1 MANAMVEPRHDIRTY
16 KRVEVITGRR
26 RRQTWTSD
34 EKARIVA
41 ESFEPEANIS
51 EVARRNGL
59 SRGVL
64 NVWRRQAREL
74 ARAPTA
80 MFASVRVSR
89 DADVRK
95 AAAVAAG
102 PTSHGAGSAIE
113 VEIGGATIRVTPGVD
128 RATLDAVI
136 TALRGTR

>member
-1 MANAMVEPRHDIRTY
+1 MANAMVEPRHDARTY
-16 KRVEVITGRR
+16 RRVEIITGRR

-51 EVARRNGL
+51 EVARRNGV

-64 NVWRRQAREL
+64 NVWRRHARKL
-74 ARAPTA
+74 VRAQEA
-80 MFASVRVSR
+80 MFATVRVLN
-89 DADVRK
+89 DADARE
-95 AAAVAAG
+95 AAAVPARPSTHA
-102 PTSHGAGSAIE
+102 TGAAIE

-128 RATLDAVI
+128 RATLDVVI
-136 TALRGTR
+136 TALRGAG